1 MAKIAAKLGKT
12 DDAAAYQTKADLIK
26 KEMNEQLWNA
36 DTGVF
41 GEVKERFG
49 YGRLNAAPDL
59 SSIYTPVDMG
69 IATDEQVYQMMRF
82 TDYAVP
88 SVANLDKIWDN
99 IDFKYS
105 SNRLPEYYS
114 SDGLYVEEV
123 MNNALAY
130 FENGQREMGMKQFR
144 ACLVPLMK
152 GSSAG
157 QGTVQHIVKADLS
170 NNGHIDFA
178 DCTSQYARTAAEGI
192 FGIKVNVPDSK
203 ADIKP
208 GFPADWKYAS
218 IKMDAVS
225 YDYKYENNTDKF
237 SVTSK
242 ANLSYE
248 MHVPQK

>member
-1 MAKIAAKLGKT
+1 
-12 DDAAAYQTKADLIK
+12 
-26 KEMNEQLWNA
+26 
-36 DTGVF
+36 
-41 GEVKERFG
+41 
-49 YGRLNAAPDL
+49 
-59 SSIYTPVDMG
+59 MG

-157 QGTVQHIVKADLS
+157 QGTVQHLS
-170 NNGHIDFA
+170 LIHISNRPHRQMLL
-178 DCTSQYARTAAEGI
+178 CKHQ
-192 FGIKVNVPDSK
+192 
-203 ADIKP
+203 
-208 GFPADWKYAS
+208 
-218 IKMDAVS
+218 
-225 YDYKYENNTDKF
+225 
-237 SVTSK
+237 
-242 ANLSYE
+242 E
-248 MHVPQK
+248 MR